1 MKTCGNILTIFI
13 MVLLVPL
20 SGCHNRQKGIAADQ
34 ELIPREQMIKLLADV
49 ELTEAALKKQQVK
62 LSHDST
68 KIIAQ
73 QSYDSLY
80 AWYGVSHEQF
90 QENLRYYQQDME
102 DFQVM
107 MDSVIIT
114 LSRHKD
120 SIPIFIKLQ
129 DTTKVKQ

>member
-1 MKTCGNILTIFI
+1 MRTCGNILTIFI
-13 MVLLVPL
+13 IVLLVSL
-20 SGCHNRQKGIAADQ
+20 SGCTNRQKSIAADQ
-34 ELIPREQMIKLLADV
+34 KLIPREQMIKLLADV

-62 LSHDST
+62 LSRDSI
-68 KIIAQ
+68 KIVAQ

-80 AWYGVSHEQF
+80 ACYGVTHDQF
-90 QENLRYYQQDME
+90 QENLRYYQEDMG

-120 SIPIFIKLQ
+120 SIPIFLKLQ
-129 DTTKVKQ
+129 DTTKVK